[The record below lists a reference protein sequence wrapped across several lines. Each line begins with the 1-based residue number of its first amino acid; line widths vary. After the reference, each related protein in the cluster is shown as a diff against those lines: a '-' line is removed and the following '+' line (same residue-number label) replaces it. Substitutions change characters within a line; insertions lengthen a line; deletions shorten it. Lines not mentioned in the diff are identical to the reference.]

1 MKVIFNSDV
10 LFPPATGRAG
20 EHVPRWFVEFAEN
33 ARAQGCDIVIPET
46 AYLELLRAHQARADF
61 GRTKLGKAYK
71 ELRRHGIE
79 HDEPDP
85 EDVIQVPDLVSV
97 LGSLGISIDVP
108 SATLTDF
115 TEAHRRACLHLAP
128 HTSLELKDGSGHR
141 KASDEM
147 RDLVIWIMALRLA
160 QEEGGAVLVSRD
172 RIHTGPAGDE
182 EAHGVGLVR
191 VQDASS
197 ALEVDGPG
205 AVLVALLLHASW
217 SGLTKAGLP
226 LAPKPAWA
234 ELKESIFVQGD
245 RGPAQVKAT
254 VALTGKEG
262 KVVRARA
269 TFFISGGL
277 LESVKLVDVSVAD
290 EPFIPATVTVDL
302 GVAIPQP
309 PPESDSRLKAL
320 RRIIGLPEGDS

>member
-1 MKVIFNSDV
+1 MKIIFNSDV
-10 LFPPATGRAG
+10 LFPLAKARADV
-20 EHVPRWFVEFAEN
+20 HVPRWFVEFAEN
-33 ARAQGCDIVIPET
+33 ARAQGCEIVIPET
-46 AYLELLRAHQARADF
+46 AYLELLRAQRARADI
-61 GRTKLGKAYK
+61 GRRTLGHAYK
-71 ELRRHGIE
+71 ELRRHGIA

-85 EDVIQVPDLVSV
+85 EGVIQVPDLVSV
-97 LGSLGISIDVP
+97 LGSLGISIVVP
-108 SATLTDF
+108 SATLIDF

-128 HTSLELKDGSGHR
+128 HTSVEVEDASGHR
-141 KASDEM
+141 EASDEM
-147 RDLVIWIMALRLA
+147 RDLVIWVMALRFA

-197 ALEVDGPG
+197 ALEVEGPG

-217 SGLTKAGLP
+217 SGLAKAGLP
-226 LAPKPAWA
+226 LAPKPAWS
-234 ELKESIFVQGD
+234 ELKGSIFVQGD
-245 RGPAQVKAT
+245 RGPAQVNAT
-254 VALTGKEG
+254 VALAGKEG

-269 TFFISGGL
+269 TFSISGGL

-290 EPFIPATVTVDL
+290 EPFSPATVTVDL

-309 PPESDSRLKAL
+309 PPESDSRLEAL
-320 RRIIGLPEGDS
+320 RRIIGTPEEDS